1 MVQDSMG
8 YSKDRDGDGVNSARE
23 LRLGLPD

>member
-23 LRLGLPD
+23 LRL